1 MKQIP
6 KNIALQVLRAY
17 KFAISPYF
25 GPACR
30 YHPSCSEYAMEAI
43 DRHGLIMGSLMA
55 VGRILRCNPLGA
67 GGYDPVPAEHFS
79 REHFSAKDS
88 NPMFNS
94 GTSTTD

>member
-30 YHPSCSEYAMEAI
+30 YQPTCSEYGMEAI
-43 DRHGLIMGSLMA
+43 EQHGLIMGSLMT
-55 VGRILRCNPLGA
+55 VGRIFRCNPFGA
-67 GGYDPVPAEHFS
+67 SGYDPVPAK
-79 REHFSAKDS
+79 RFSAKHS
-88 NPMFNS
+88 SATFNP
-94 GTSTTD
+94 GCSTTD